1 VKPRRIVIG
10 FAVLF
15 ALLGSAGC
23 GAHGTSSSKSCQ
35 IFVCRITVTGEQEV
49 ELTFGDR
56 TRFLRVG
63 PIEPGVVTLAMGSD
77 HARLAAGDS
86 AALDGLAVLVTAV
99 GGQDVQL
106 VVRSL

>member
-1 VKPRRIVIG
+1 MIRRVKPRRIVIG

-15 ALLGSAGC
+15 ALLGSAGRC
-23 GAHGTSSSKSCQ
+23 PRH
-35 IFVCRITVTGEQEV
+35 VVV
-49 ELTFGDR
+49 E
-56 TRFLRVG
+56 
-63 PIEPGVVTLAMGSD
+63 EPGEVTLAMGSD

-86 AALDGLAVLVTAV
+86 AALDGLAVLVIAV